1 MTKFPQLYF
10 EAKTYKYL
18 NSSGSVIGIPK
29 VYAMTTEGKY
39 NIMLM
44 DLLGKSIEDI
54 FVDQHKKMSLKSVLM
69 ITEQML

>member
-18 NSSGSVIGIPK
+18 NSSGSVTGIPK

-44 DLLGKSIEDI
+44 DLLGKSI
-54 FVDQHKKMSLKSVLM
+54 
-69 ITEQML
+69 

>member
-1 MTKFPQLYF
+1 
-10 EAKTYKYL
+10 
-18 NSSGSVIGIPK
+18 
-29 VYAMTTEGKY
+29 MTTEGKY

-69 ITEQML
+69 LTEQMVDRIEYLHEK